1 MTFPTG
7 APNNINAP
15 APDYNPA
22 NWKLGYQ
29 TSQFGVGS
37 NPTYAP
43 SGGAYPP
50 SVIDAMAS
58 PPAAMIAAYEEPAPP
73 QGIGGQGEMRDDPNV
88 ILGGTPWGYTIY
100 GGTP

>member
-7 APNNINAP
+7 DPRYAPAP

-29 TSQFGVGS
+29 TSQFGVGN
-37 NPTYAP
+37 NPAYAP
-43 SGGAYPP
+43 TGGAYPP
-50 SVIDAMAS
+50 SVIDAMAF
-58 PPAAMIAAYEEPAPP
+58 PPAAMVTAYGEGPPP
-73 QGIGGQGEMRDDPNV
+73 QGIGGQGEQQVDEEV
-88 ILGGTPWGYTIY
+88 ISGGTAYGYTIY